1 VRLIAAGINKIYHFH
16 VLMQGSILQL
26 LNDCQ
31 SQAGLPSSIG
41 YEITGLKKAFAT
53 KLFATNQYSQT

>member
-1 VRLIAAGINKIYHFH
+1 
-16 VLMQGSILQL
+16 MQGSILQL